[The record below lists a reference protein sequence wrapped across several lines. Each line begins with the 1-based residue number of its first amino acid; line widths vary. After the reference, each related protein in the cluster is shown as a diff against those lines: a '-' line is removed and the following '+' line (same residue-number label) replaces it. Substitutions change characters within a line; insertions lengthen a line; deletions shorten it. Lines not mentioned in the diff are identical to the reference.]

1 MAAKKPKSPDKIT
14 AARIEHPKTAIDRL
28 IFVAVIA
35 TPVTT
40 LPQVYKIWFEHNHGA
55 SLFTWASYV
64 LIAFI
69 WLFYGIKYKDKPIII
84 MQTLCIIV
92 YSSVVI
98 GLAR

>member
-1 MAAKKPKSPDKIT
+1 VSQNSNAQHTHKKSAKSF
-14 AARIEHPKTAIDRL
+14 IDRL

-40 LPQVYKIWFEHNHGA
+40 LPQVYKIWFQHSQGA
-55 SLFTWASYV
+55 SLFTWTSYV

-69 WLFYGIKYKDKPIII
+69 WLAYGLKYNDKPIII